1 MAANGDGGAPEAT
14 GSAEPAGSA
23 GAGSARD
30 PRPVIISTTFRETGT
45 TGVHTHFQQVAQFLR
60 EHGTPVRIVT
70 PFSWAR
76 PLTYPA
82 FAPRLVLQ
90 RVHGT
95 ASVLWYRH
103 WHEVF
108 LRNALERELA
118 KVGDCVIY
126 AQGPLDA
133 RAALAARTGPRQRVV
148 MAVHFRT
155 SQADEHAEPGRELK
169 RDGRVFRAIRETE
182 REVIQQLDGLVYVTK
197 WARDALL
204 TWLPEAVWVP
214 STVISNFVAPL
225 PVAEAGEAAEAAGS
239 GEAGEYLADLVTA
252 GRLDDRKNHRFL
264 LETLAAACKAGH
276 RLTLDVYGDGP
287 LKRDL
292 EQRIAALGL
301 ETQVR
306 LCGFRTDVRAL
317 LPRYRAYAH
326 AAYAETS
333 SLAIIEAM
341 AAGLPIIAG
350 GIGPIA
356 ELADDGVEARF
367 WPLDNPEQAAVIA
380 VELLGSEEA
389 RAKAGA
395 AALERFRRD
404 YSAAVLGP
412 QIRSFLLDPVGVT

>member
-1 MAANGDGGAPEAT
+1 MTANGDGGD
-14 GSAEPAGSA
+14 SEPAGSA
-23 GAGSARD
+23 GSAEAKSAGD
-30 PRPVIISTTFRETGT
+30 QRPVIISTTFRETGT

-60 EHGTPVRIVT
+60 EQGTPVKIVT

-76 PLTYPA
+76 PLTYPM
-82 FAPRLVLQ
+82 FAPRLGLQ
-90 RVHGT
+90 HIHGP

-108 LRNALERELA
+108 LRNALKRELA
-118 KVGDCVIY
+118 AGGDCVIY

-155 SQADEHAEPGRELK
+155 SQADEHTEPGRELK
-169 RDGRVFRAIRETE
+169 RDGRLFRAIRQTE
-182 REVIQQLDGLVYVTK
+182 REVIGRLDGLVYVTK

-225 PVAEAGEAAEAAGS
+225 PAGEAAEAA
-239 GEAGEYLADLVTA
+239 EYLADLVTA

-264 LETLAAACKAGH
+264 LETLAAAGKAGH

-292 EQRIAALGL
+292 EQRIVTLGL

-306 LCGFRTDVRAL
+306 LRGFRTDVRTL

-389 RAKAGA
+389 RAKAGT

>member
-14 GSAEPAGSA
+14 GSAESA

-60 EHGTPVRIVT
+60 EQGTPVKIVT

-76 PLTYPA
+76 PLTYPM

-90 RVHGT
+90 RVYGP

-108 LRNALERELA
+108 LGSALKRELA
-118 KVGDCVIY
+118 AAGDCVIY

-169 RDGRVFRAIRETE
+169 RDGRMFRAIRETE
-182 REVIQQLDGLVYVTK
+182 REVIQDLDGLVYVTK

-225 PVAEAGEAAEAAGS
+225 PVGEAA
-239 GEAGEYLADLVTA
+239 EAGEYLADLVTA

-264 LETLAAACKAGH
+264 LEALAAARKAGH

-306 LCGFRTDVRAL
+306 LRGFRTDVRGL

-341 AAGLPIIAG
+341 AAGLPIVAG

-389 RAKAGA
+389 RAKAGT

-412 QIRSFLLDPVGVT
+412 QIRSFLLDPAGVT

>member
-1 MAANGDGGAPEAT
+1 MAANGDGGASEP
-14 GSAEPAGSA
+14 AEPAGSA
-23 GAGSARD
+23 GAKPASD
-30 PRPVIISTTFRETGT
+30 PRPVVISTTFREIGT

-60 EHGTPVRIVT
+60 EQGIPVTIVT

-76 PLTYPA
+76 PLTYPM

-90 RVHGT
+90 RVSGP
-95 ASVLWYRH
+95 ASVLWYRY
-103 WHEVF
+103 WHEAF
-108 LRNALERELA
+108 LRNALRRELA
-118 KVGDCVIY
+118 TAGDCVIY

-133 RAALAARTGPRQRVV
+133 RAAFAARKGPHQRVV

-155 SQADEHAEPGRELK
+155 SQADEHAEPGRELR
-169 RDGRVFRAIRETE
+169 RDGRIFRAMRETE

-197 WARDALL
+197 WAQDALL
-204 TWLPEAVWVP
+204 TWLPEAAAVP

-225 PVAEAGEAAEAAGS
+225 AARPAGDRGD
-239 GEAGEYLADLVTA
+239 YLADLVTA

-264 LETLAAACKAGH
+264 LDVLVAAGKAGH
-276 RLTLDVYGDGP
+276 RPTLDVYGDGP
-287 LKRDL
+287 LKRAL
-292 EQRIAALGL
+292 EQRIEALGL
-301 ETQVR
+301 ATQVR
-306 LCGFRTDVRAL
+306 LCGFRADVRTL
-317 LPRYRAYAH
+317 LPRYRAYVH

-356 ELADDGVEARF
+356 ELVDDGVEARF
-367 WPLDNPEQAAVIA
+367 WPLDDPAQAAAIA

-389 RAKAGA
+389 RSKAGT

-404 YSAAVLGP
+404 YSAAILGP
-412 QIRSFLLDPVGVT
+412 QIRSFLVDPVAVT

>member
-1 MAANGDGGAPEAT
+1 MTANGDGGD
-14 GSAEPAGSA
+14 SEPAGSA
-23 GAGSARD
+23 GPAEAKSASD
-30 PRPVIISTTFRETGT
+30 QRPVIISTTFRETGT

-60 EHGTPVRIVT
+60 EQGTPVKIVT

-76 PLTYPA
+76 PLTYPV
-82 FAPRLVLQ
+82 FAPRLGLQ
-90 RVHGT
+90 HIHGP

-108 LRNALERELA
+108 LRKALKRELA
-118 KVGDCVIY
+118 TAGDCVIY

-169 RDGRVFRAIRETE
+169 RDGRLFRAIRQTE
-182 REVIQQLDGLVYVTK
+182 REVIGRLDGLVYVTK

-225 PVAEAGEAAEAAGS
+225 PAAEAA
-239 GEAGEYLADLVTA
+239 EAGEYLADLVTA

-264 LETLAAACKAGH
+264 LEALAAAGKAGH

-292 EQRIAALGL
+292 EQRIVALGL
-301 ETQVR
+301 RTQVR
-306 LCGFRTDVRAL
+306 LRGFRTDVRTL

-367 WPLDNPEQAAVIA
+367 WPLDDPEQAAAIT

-389 RAKAGA
+389 TAKAGT

-412 QIRSFLLDPVGVT
+412 QIRSFLLDPAGAT

>member
-1 MAANGDGGAPEAT
+1 MPANGDGGAPETT
-14 GSAEPAGSA
+14 GSAEAAGSA

-60 EHGTPVRIVT
+60 EQGTQVKIVT

-76 PLTYPA
+76 PLTYPM

-90 RVHGT
+90 HVHGP

-108 LRNALERELA
+108 LRSALKRELA
-118 KVGDCVIY
+118 AAGDCVIY

-133 RAALAARTGPRQRVV
+133 R
-148 MAVHFRT
+148 
-155 SQADEHAEPGRELK
+155 
-169 RDGRVFRAIRETE
+169 
-182 REVIQQLDGLVYVTK
+182 
-197 WARDALL
+197 L

-225 PVAEAGEAAEAAGS
+225 PAGEAAEAA
-239 GEAGEYLADLVTA
+239 EAGQASEYLADLVTA

-264 LETLAAACKAGH
+264 LEALAAARKTGH

-350 GIGPIA
+350 ASGRSPNSPTTGSKPASGRSTTRSKLRSSPLNCSDRRKPGRRRGPRPSS
-356 ELADDGVEARF
+356 VF
-367 WPLDNPEQAAVIA
+367 
-380 VELLGSEEA
+380 
-389 RAKAGA
+389 GA
-395 AALERFRRD
+395 TTPPP
-404 YSAAVLGP
+404 S
-412 QIRSFLLDPVGVT
+412 

>member
-1 MAANGDGGAPEAT
+1 MTASDDGETA
-14 GSAEPAGSA
+14 PAGDS
-23 GAGSARD
+23 
-30 PRPVIISTTFRETGT
+30 RPVIISTTFRETGT

-60 EHGTPVRIVT
+60 EQGTPVKIVT

-76 PLTYPA
+76 PLTYPV
-82 FAPRLVLQ
+82 FAPRLMLQ
-90 RVHGT
+90 HLHGP

-108 LRNALERELA
+108 LRNALARELA
-118 KVGDCVIY
+118 TAGDCVIY

-133 RAALAARTGPRQRVV
+133 RAALAARTGPEQQIV

-169 RDGRVFRAIRETE
+169 RDGRMFRAIRETE
-182 REVIQQLDGLVYVTK
+182 REVIRKLDGLVYVTK

-204 TWLPEAVWVP
+204 TWLPEAEWVP

-225 PVAEAGEAAEAAGS
+225 PAEDHGD
-239 GEAGEYLADLVTA
+239 YLADLVTA

-264 LETLAAACKAGH
+264 LDVLATAGKAGH

-301 ETQVR
+301 EAQVR
-306 LCGFRTDVRAL
+306 LRGFRADVRTL

-367 WPLDNPEQAAVIA
+367 WPLDDPEQAAVIA

-389 RAKAGA
+389 RAKAGT

-412 QIRSFLLDPVGVT
+412 QIRSFLLDPAGAT

>member
-1 MAANGDGGAPEAT
+1 VSPGDGASG
-14 GSAEPAGSA
+14 GQQS
-23 GAGSARD
+23 
-30 PRPVIISTTFRETGT
+30 VIVATTFRKDGT

-60 EHGTPVRIVT
+60 QHGTPVRIVT

-76 PLTYPA
+76 PLTYPT
-82 FAPRLVLQ
+82 FAPRLALQ
-90 RVHGT
+90 HVNGS

-103 WHEVF
+103 WHELF
-108 LRNALERELA
+108 LRNALDHELGA
-118 KVGDCVIY
+118 TGDCVIY

-133 RAALAARTGPRQRVV
+133 RAALATRRGPHQRVV

-155 SQADEHAEPGRELK
+155 SQADEHAEPGRELT
-169 RDGRVFRAIRETE
+169 REGRVFRAIRETE
-182 REVIQQLDGLVYVTK
+182 RDVIPRLDGLVYVTR
-197 WARDALL
+197 WARDALHS
-204 TWLPEAVWVP
+204 WLPEATSVP

-225 PVAEAGEAAEAAGS
+225 PAEDRGER
-239 GEAGEYLADLVTA
+239 LADLVTA

-264 LETLAAACKAGH
+264 LDVLAEANKAGH
-276 RLTLDVYGDGP
+276 RLTLDVYGEGP
-287 LKRDL
+287 LERDL
-292 EQRIAALGL
+292 QRRIAALEL
-301 ETQVR
+301 KAQVR
-306 LCGFRTDVRAL
+306 LCGFRSDIRTL

-356 ELADDGVEARF
+356 ELVDHGAEARF
-367 WPLDNPEQAAVIA
+367 WPLDDPGEAARITT
-380 VELLGSEEA
+380 ELLSSEET

-412 QIRSFLLDPVGVT
+412 QIRSFLLDPAGVT

>member
-1 MAANGDGGAPEAT
+1 MTSNGDGGD
-14 GSAEPAGSA
+14 PAGASP
-23 GAGSARD
+23 GGD
-30 PRPVIISTTFRETGT
+30 PPPVIISTTFRENGT

-60 EHGTPVRIVT
+60 EQGTAVKIVT

-76 PLTYPA
+76 PLTYPM

-90 RVHGT
+90 HVHGP

-108 LRNALERELA
+108 LRNALSRELA
-118 KVGDCVIY
+118 AAGDCVVY

-133 RAALAARTGPRQRVV
+133 RAALAARTGPGQRVV

-169 RDGRVFRAIRETE
+169 RDGRMFRAIRETE

-225 PVAEAGEAAEAAGS
+225 PSEDRR
-239 GEAGEYLADLVTA
+239 GEYLADLVTA

-264 LETLAAACKAGH
+264 LDVLAAAAKAGH

-301 ETQVR
+301 DAQVR
-306 LCGFRTDVRAL
+306 LCGFRTDVRTL

-367 WPLDNPEQAAVIA
+367 WPLDDPEQAAAIA

-389 RAKAGA
+389 RAKAGT
-395 AALERFRRD
+395 AALDRFRRD

-412 QIRSFLLDPVGVT
+412 QIRSFLLDRVAVT

>member
-14 GSAEPAGSA
+14 GSAESAEPAESA
-23 GAGSARD
+23 GAGSARN

-60 EHGTPVRIVT
+60 EQGTPVKIVT
-70 PFSWAR
+70 PFSRAR
-76 PLTYPA
+76 PLTYPM

-90 RVHGT
+90 RVHGP

-108 LRNALERELA
+108 LRNALKRELA
-118 KVGDCVIY
+118 AAGDCVIY

-182 REVIQQLDGLVYVTK
+182 REVIRQLDGLVYVTK

-225 PVAEAGEAAEAAGS
+225 PAAEAAEA

-264 LETLAAACKAGH
+264 LEALAAARKAGH

>member
-1 MAANGDGGAPEAT
+1 M
-14 GSAEPAGSA
+14 
-23 GAGSARD
+23 
-30 PRPVIISTTFRETGT
+30 
-45 TGVHTHFQQVAQFLR
+45 
-60 EHGTPVRIVT
+60 
-70 PFSWAR
+70 
-76 PLTYPA
+76 
-82 FAPRLVLQ
+82 
-90 RVHGT
+90 
-95 ASVLWYRH
+95 
-103 WHEVF
+103 
-108 LRNALERELA
+108 
-118 KVGDCVIY
+118 
-126 AQGPLDA
+126 
-133 RAALAARTGPRQRVV
+133 
-148 MAVHFRT
+148 
-155 SQADEHAEPGRELK
+155 
-169 RDGRVFRAIRETE
+169 
-182 REVIQQLDGLVYVTK
+182 
-197 WARDALL
+197 
-204 TWLPEAVWVP
+204 
-214 STVISNFVAPL
+214 
-225 PVAEAGEAAEAAGS
+225 
-239 GEAGEYLADLVTA
+239 
-252 GRLDDRKNHRFL
+252 
-264 LETLAAACKAGH
+264 
-276 RLTLDVYGDGP
+276 YGDGP

-306 LCGFRTDVRAL
+306 LCGFRTDIRAL

-389 RAKAGA
+389 RAKAGT

>member
-1 MAANGDGGAPEAT
+1 MTANGDGGDT
-14 GSAEPAGSA
+14 EPAGSA
-23 GAGSARD
+23 GPPEARTAGD
-30 PRPVIISTTFRETGT
+30 QRPVIISTTFRETGT

-60 EHGTPVRIVT
+60 EQGTPVKIVT

-76 PLTYPA
+76 PLTYPM
-82 FAPRLVLQ
+82 FAPRLGLQ
-90 RVHGT
+90 HIHGP

-108 LRNALERELA
+108 LRNALKRELA
-118 KVGDCVIY
+118 TAGDCVIY

-169 RDGRVFRAIRETE
+169 RDGRLFRAIRQTE
-182 REVIQQLDGLVYVTK
+182 RQVIQRLDGLVYVTK

-225 PVAEAGEAAEAAGS
+225 PASEATEAR
-239 GEAGEYLADLVTA
+239 EYLADLVTA

-264 LETLAAACKAGH
+264 LEALAAAGKAGH

-292 EQRIAALGL
+292 EQRIVALGL
-301 ETQVR
+301 RTQVR
-306 LCGFRTDVRAL
+306 LCGFRTDVRTL

-367 WPLDNPEQAAVIA
+367 WPLDDPEQAAAIA

-389 RAKAGA
+389 TAKAGT

-404 YSAAVLGP
+404 YSAAILGP
-412 QIRSFLLDPVGVT
+412 QIRSFLLDPAGAT

>member
-14 GSAEPAGSA
+14 GAAEAAGSA
-23 GAGSARD
+23 GAGSACD

-60 EHGTPVRIVT
+60 EHGTPVKIVT

-76 PLTYPA
+76 PLTYPV

-118 KVGDCVIY
+118 AAGDCVIY

-225 PVAEAGEAAEAAGS
+225 PAGEGAEAGAAAEAD
-239 GEAGEYLADLVTA
+239 EYLADLVTA

-264 LETLAAACKAGH
+264 LEALAAACKAGH

-412 QIRSFLLDPVGVT
+412 QIRSFLLDPAGVT

>member
-14 GSAEPAGSA
+14 GAAEPAGSA

-60 EHGTPVRIVT
+60 EHGTPVKIVT

-76 PLTYPA
+76 PLTYPV

-118 KVGDCVIY
+118 TAGDCVIY

-225 PVAEAGEAAEAAGS
+225 PAAEAAEAA
-239 GEAGEYLADLVTA
+239 EAGQASEYLADLVTA

-264 LETLAAACKAGH
+264 LEALAAACKTGH

-317 LPRYRAYAH
+317 LPRYRAYVH

-389 RAKAGA
+389 RAKAGT

>member
-1 MAANGDGGAPEAT
+1 MEANGDGGASEPT
-14 GSAEPAGSA
+14 GSSGSSESA
-23 GAGSARD
+23 GARSAGD
-30 PRPVIISTTFRETGT
+30 SRPVIIATTFRETGT
-45 TGVHTHFQQVAQFLR
+45 TGVHTHFQEVARFLR
-60 EHGTPVRIVT
+60 EQGIKVKIVT

-76 PLTYPA
+76 PLTYPM

-90 RVHGT
+90 HVHGP

-108 LRNALERELA
+108 LRNALNRELA
-118 KVGDCVIY
+118 AAGDCVIY

-133 RAALAARTGPRQRVV
+133 RAALAARTGPRQQVV

-169 RDGRVFRAIRETE
+169 RDGRMFRAIRETE
-182 REVIQQLDGLVYVTK
+182 RDVIRQLDGLVYVTK

-204 TWLPEAVWVP
+204 TWLPEAASVP

-225 PVAEAGEAAEAAGS
+225 PAADCGER
-239 GEAGEYLADLVTA
+239 LADLITA

-264 LETLAAACKAGH
+264 LDVLAAAKKNGH
-276 RLTLDVYGDGP
+276 RLTLDIYGDGP
-287 LKRDL
+287 LRRDL

-306 LCGFRTDVRAL
+306 LCGFRADVRTM

-341 AAGLPIIAG
+341 AAGLPTIAG

-356 ELADDGVEARF
+356 ELVDDGVEARF
-367 WPLDNPEQAAVIA
+367 WPLDDPEQAALIA

-389 RAKAGA
+389 LAKAGT

-412 QIRSFLLDPVGVT
+412 QIKSFLLDPVAVT

>member
-1 MAANGDGGAPEAT
+1 MIVAT
-14 GSAEPAGSA
+14 N
-23 GAGSARD
+23 
-30 PRPVIISTTFRETGT
+30 FRELGS
-45 TGVHTHFQQVAQFLR
+45 TGVHTHFQQVARYVEQF
-60 EHGTPVRIVT
+60 GTRVTVVT

-76 PLTYPA
+76 SLTYPV
-82 FAPRLVLQ
+82 FAPRLVLAK
-90 RVHGT
+90 VYPP
-95 ASVLWYRH
+95 ASVVWYRH

-108 LRNALERELA
+108 LRNALNRELA
-118 KVGDCVIY
+118 AAGDCVIY

-169 RDGRVFRAIRETE
+169 RDGRMFRAIRETE
-182 REVIQQLDGLVYVTK
+182 REVIQKLDGLVYVTK

-204 TWLPEAVWVP
+204 TWLPEAAWVP

-225 PVAEAGEAAEAAGS
+225 PVGEAAEAGEAS
-239 GEAGEYLADLVTA
+239 EYLADLVTA

-264 LETLAAACKAGH
+264 LEALAAAGKAGH

-306 LCGFRTDVRAL
+306 LRGFRTDVRTL
-317 LPRYRAYAH
+317 LPRYRVYAH

-389 RAKAGA
+389 RAKAGT

-412 QIRSFLLDPVGVT
+412 QIRSFLLDPAGVT

>member
-1 MAANGDGGAPEAT
+1 M
-14 GSAEPAGSA
+14 
-23 GAGSARD
+23 
-30 PRPVIISTTFRETGT
+30 
-45 TGVHTHFQQVAQFLR
+45 R
-60 EHGTPVRIVT
+60 EHGTPVKIVT

-76 PLTYPA
+76 PLTYPV

-118 KVGDCVIY
+118 TAGDCVIY

-225 PVAEAGEAAEAAGS
+225 PAGEAA
-239 GEAGEYLADLVTA
+239 EAGEYLADLVTA

-264 LETLAAACKAGH
+264 LEALAAARKAGH

-306 LCGFRTDVRAL
+306 LRGFRADGRAL

-326 AAYAETS
+326 AAYAETA

-389 RAKAGA
+389 RAKAGT

-412 QIRSFLLDPVGVT
+412 QIRSFLLDPAGVT

>member
-1 MAANGDGGAPEAT
+1 MTANGDGGA
-14 GSAEPAGSA
+14 SEPAGSA
-23 GAGSARD
+23 ESAGPAGAKLASD
-30 PRPVIISTTFRETGT
+30 PQPVIISTTFRETGT
-45 TGVHTHFQQVAQFLR
+45 TGVHTHFQQVARFLR
-60 EHGTPVRIVT
+60 EQGTPVKIVT

-76 PLTYPA
+76 PLTYPM
-82 FAPRLVLQ
+82 FAPRLALQ
-90 RVHGT
+90 HVSGP

-103 WHEVF
+103 WHEAF
-108 LRNALERELA
+108 LRNALSRELA
-118 KVGDCVIY
+118 TAGDCVIY

-133 RAALAARTGPRQRVV
+133 RAALAARRGPRQRVV

-155 SQADEHAEPGRELK
+155 SQADEHAEPGRELR
-169 RDGRVFRAIRETE
+169 RDGRIFRAIRETE
-182 REVIQQLDGLVYVTK
+182 REVIEQLDGLVYVTK
-197 WARDALL
+197 WAREALL
-204 TWLPEAVWVP
+204 TWLPEAASVP

-225 PVAEAGEAAEAAGS
+225 PAPPAPPAQDRGD
-239 GEAGEYLADLVTA
+239 YLADLVTA

-264 LETLAAACKAGH
+264 LDVLAAAGHAGH

-301 ETQVR
+301 DAQVR
-306 LCGFRTDVRAL
+306 LRGFRTDVRTR
-317 LPRYRAYAH
+317 LPQYRAYAH

-341 AAGLPIIAG
+341 AAGLPVIAG

-356 ELADDGVEARF
+356 ELVDDGVEARF
-367 WPLDNPEQAAVIA
+367 WPLDDPARAAAIA

-389 RAKAGA
+389 RAKAGT

-412 QIRSFLLDPVGVT
+412 QIRSFLLDPVAVT

>member
-1 MAANGDGGAPEAT
+1 MTANGDGGE
-14 GSAEPAGSA
+14 SEPAGSA
-23 GAGSARD
+23 GPAEAKSASD
-30 PRPVIISTTFRETGT
+30 QRPVIISTTFRETGT

-60 EHGTPVRIVT
+60 EQGTPVKIVT

-76 PLTYPA
+76 PLTYPV
-82 FAPRLVLQ
+82 FAPRLGLQ
-90 RVHGT
+90 HIHGP

-108 LRNALERELA
+108 LRKALKRELA
-118 KVGDCVIY
+118 TAGDCVIY

-169 RDGRVFRAIRETE
+169 RDGRLFRAIRQTE
-182 REVIQQLDGLVYVTK
+182 REVIGRLDGLVYVTK

-225 PVAEAGEAAEAAGS
+225 PASEAAEAGGAR
-239 GEAGEYLADLVTA
+239 EYLADLVTA

-264 LETLAAACKAGH
+264 LEALAAAGKAGH

-292 EQRIAALGL
+292 EQRIVALGL
-301 ETQVR
+301 RTQVR
-306 LCGFRTDVRAL
+306 LRGFRTDVRTL

-367 WPLDNPEQAAVIA
+367 WPLNDPEQAAAIA

-389 RAKAGA
+389 TAKAGT

-412 QIRSFLLDPVGVT
+412 QIRSFLLDPAGAT

>member
-1 MAANGDGGAPEAT
+1 
-14 GSAEPAGSA
+14 
-23 GAGSARD
+23 
-30 PRPVIISTTFRETGT
+30 
-45 TGVHTHFQQVAQFLR
+45 
-60 EHGTPVRIVT
+60 
-70 PFSWAR
+70 
-76 PLTYPA
+76 
-82 FAPRLVLQ
+82 
-90 RVHGT
+90 
-95 ASVLWYRH
+95 
-103 WHEVF
+103 
-108 LRNALERELA
+108 
-118 KVGDCVIY
+118 VIY

-182 REVIQQLDGLVYVTK
+182 QGVIQQLGGLVYVTK

-225 PVAEAGEAAEAAGS
+225 PAGEGAGAAGA
-239 GEAGEYLADLVTA
+239 AGAGQASEYLADLVTA

-264 LETLAAACKAGH
+264 LEALAAASRAGH

-389 RAKAGA
+389 RAKAGTA
-395 AALERFRRD
+395 ARERFRRD

-412 QIRSFLLDPVGVT
+412 QIRSFLLDPVAVT

>member
-1 MAANGDGGAPEAT
+1 MTPVVSTRLGKVVVSTMAANGDGGAPEAT

-60 EHGTPVRIVT
+60 EHGTPVKIVT

-76 PLTYPA
+76 PLTYPV

-103 WHEVF
+103 EVF

-118 KVGDCVIY
+118 AAGDCVIY

-225 PVAEAGEAAEAAGS
+225 PAAEAAEAAEA
-239 GEAGEYLADLVTA
+239 GEAGEYL
-252 GRLDDRKNHRFL
+252 
-264 LETLAAACKAGH
+264 
-276 RLTLDVYGDGP
+276 
-287 LKRDL
+287 
-292 EQRIAALGL
+292 
-301 ETQVR
+301 
-306 LCGFRTDVRAL
+306 
-317 LPRYRAYAH
+317 
-326 AAYAETS
+326 
-333 SLAIIEAM
+333 
-341 AAGLPIIAG
+341 
-350 GIGPIA
+350 
-356 ELADDGVEARF
+356 
-367 WPLDNPEQAAVIA
+367 
-380 VELLGSEEA
+380 
-389 RAKAGA
+389 
-395 AALERFRRD
+395 
-404 YSAAVLGP
+404 
-412 QIRSFLLDPVGVT
+412 

>member
-1 MAANGDGGAPEAT
+1 
-14 GSAEPAGSA
+14 
-23 GAGSARD
+23 
-30 PRPVIISTTFRETGT
+30 
-45 TGVHTHFQQVAQFLR
+45 
-60 EHGTPVRIVT
+60 
-70 PFSWAR
+70 
-76 PLTYPA
+76 
-82 FAPRLVLQ
+82 
-90 RVHGT
+90 
-95 ASVLWYRH
+95 
-103 WHEVF
+103 VF

-118 KVGDCVIY
+118 TAGDCVIY

-225 PVAEAGEAAEAAGS
+225 PAGEAAEAAAAAEAAEV

-264 LETLAAACKAGH
+264 LEALAAARKAGH

-367 WPLDNPEQAAVIA
+367 WPLDDPEQAAAIA

-389 RAKAGA
+389 TAKAGT

-412 QIRSFLLDPVGVT
+412 QIRSFLLDPAGAT

>member
-23 GAGSARD
+23 GAGSARA

-60 EHGTPVRIVT
+60 EQGTPVKIVT

-76 PLTYPA
+76 PLTYPT

-90 RVHGT
+90 RVHGA

-108 LRNALERELA
+108 LRNALKRELA
-118 KVGDCVIY
+118 AAGDCVIY

-182 REVIQQLDGLVYVTK
+182 QEVIQQLDGLVYVTK

-204 TWLPEAVWVP
+204 TWLPEAVRVP

-225 PVAEAGEAAEAAGS
+225 PAEDRGG
-239 GEAGEYLADLVTA
+239 YLADLVTA

-264 LETLAAACKAGH
+264 LEALAAAGQAGH

-306 LCGFRTDVRAL
+306 LCGFRTDVRTL

-380 VELLGSEEA
+380 VELLRSEEV
-389 RAKAGA
+389 RAKAGT

>member
-60 EHGTPVRIVT
+60 EQGTPVKIVT
-70 PFSWAR
+70 PFSRAR
-76 PLTYPA
+76 PLTYPM

-90 RVHGT
+90 RVNGP

-108 LRNALERELA
+108 LRNALKRELA
-118 KVGDCVIY
+118 AAGDCVIY

-155 SQADEHAEPGRELK
+155 SQADEYAEPGRELK

-182 REVIQQLDGLVYVTK
+182 QEVIQQLDGLVYVTK

-225 PVAEAGEAAEAAGS
+225 PAAG
-239 GEAGEYLADLVTA
+239 GAGAAGAGEYLADLVTA

-264 LETLAAACKAGH
+264 LEALAAAGRAGH

-389 RAKAGA
+389 RAKAGT

-412 QIRSFLLDPVGVT
+412 QIRSFLLDPVAVT

>member
-1 MAANGDGGAPEAT
+1 MSPGDGVSG
-14 GSAEPAGSA
+14 GQQS
-23 GAGSARD
+23 
-30 PRPVIISTTFRETGT
+30 VIVATTFRKDGT

-60 EHGTPVRIVT
+60 QHGTPVRIVT

-76 PLTYPA
+76 PLTYPT
-82 FAPRLVLQ
+82 FAPRLALQ
-90 RVHGT
+90 HVNGS

-103 WHEVF
+103 WHELF
-108 LRNALERELA
+108 LRNALNRELGA
-118 KVGDCVIY
+118 TGDCVIY

-133 RAALAARTGPRQRVV
+133 RAALADRRGPHQRVV

-169 RDGRVFRAIRETE
+169 REGRVFRAIRETE
-182 REVIQQLDGLVYVTK
+182 REVIQRLDGLVYVTK

-204 TWLPEAVWVP
+204 TWLPEASRCRP
-214 STVISNFVAPL
+214 RSSATSSPRCQ
-225 PVAEAGEAAEAAGS
+225 PKTAAS
-239 GEAGEYLADLVTA
+239 DLADLVTA

-264 LETLAAACKAGH
+264 LDVIAEANKAGH
-276 RLTLDVYGDGP
+276 RLTLDVYGEGP

-292 EQRIAALGL
+292 QRRIAALGL
-301 ETQVR
+301 KAQVR
-306 LCGFRTDVRAL
+306 LCGFRTRHRTL
-317 LPRYRAYAH
+317 LPRYLAYAH

-389 RAKAGA
+389 RAKAGT

-412 QIRSFLLDPVGVT
+412 QIRSFLLDPAGVT

>member
-1 MAANGDGGAPEAT
+1 MTANG
-14 GSAEPAGSA
+14 
-23 GAGSARD
+23 D

-60 EHGTPVRIVT
+60 EQGTPVKIVT

-76 PLTYPA
+76 PLTYPM
-82 FAPRLVLQ
+82 FAPRLMLQ
-90 RVHGT
+90 HLHGP

-108 LRNALERELA
+108 LRNALTRELA
-118 KVGDCVIY
+118 TIGDCVIY

-133 RAALAARTGPRQRVV
+133 RAALAARTGPEQQIV

-169 RDGRVFRAIRETE
+169 RDGRMFRAIRETE

-225 PVAEAGEAAEAAGS
+225 PPGAPGEC
-239 GEAGEYLADLVTA
+239 LADLITA

-264 LETLAAACKAGH
+264 LDVLAAAAKAGH

-301 ETQVR
+301 EAQVR
-306 LCGFRTDVRAL
+306 LRGFRTDVRTL

-356 ELADDGVEARF
+356 ELVDDGVEARF
-367 WPLDNPEQAAVIA
+367 WPLDDPEQAAVIA

-389 RAKAGA
+389 RAKAGT

-412 QIRSFLLDPVGVT
+412 QIRSFLLDRVTVT

>member
-60 EHGTPVRIVT
+60 EHGTPVKIVT

-76 PLTYPA
+76 PLTYPV

-182 REVIQQLDGLVYVTK
+182 REVIRQLDGLVYVTK

-225 PVAEAGEAAEAAGS
+225 PAAEAA
-239 GEAGEYLADLVTA
+239 EAGEYLADLVTA

-264 LETLAAACKAGH
+264 LEALAAARKAGH

-306 LCGFRTDVRAL
+306 LRGFRTDVRAL

-356 ELADDGVEARF
+356 ELADDRVEARF

>member
-14 GSAEPAGSA
+14 GSA
-23 GAGSARD
+23 GAESARD

-45 TGVHTHFQQVAQFLR
+45 TGVHTHFQQVARFLR
-60 EHGTPVRIVT
+60 EQGTPVKIVT

-76 PLTYPA
+76 PLTYPM

-90 RVHGT
+90 RVYGP

-103 WHEVF
+103 WHEAF
-108 LRNALERELA
+108 LRNALKRELA
-118 KVGDCVIY
+118 AAGDCVIY

-169 RDGRVFRAIRETE
+169 RDGRMFRAIRETE

-225 PVAEAGEAAEAAGS
+225 PAGEAGESAGA
-239 GEAGEYLADLVTA
+239 GEASEYLADLVTA

-264 LETLAAACKAGH
+264 LEALAAAGQAGH

-287 LKRDL
+287 LRRDL

-306 LCGFRTDVRAL
+306 LCGFRPDVRAL

-389 RAKAGA
+389 RAKAGT
-395 AALERFRRD
+395 AALERFRHD

>member
-1 MAANGDGGAPEAT
+1 MAANGDGGASEAT

-23 GAGSARD
+23 GSAGTGSARD

-45 TGVHTHFQQVAQFLR
+45 TGVHTHFQQVARFLR
-60 EHGTPVRIVT
+60 EQGTPARIIT

-76 PLTYPA
+76 P
-82 FAPRLVLQ
+82 VLQ
-90 RVHGT
+90 RVHGP

-108 LRNALERELA
+108 LRTALNRELA
-118 KVGDCVIY
+118 ATGDCVIY

-133 RAALAARTGPRQRVV
+133 RAAFDARTGPHQRVV

-155 SQADEHAEPGRELK
+155 SQADEHAEPRRELK
-169 RDGRVFRAIRETE
+169 RDSRMFRAIRETE
-182 REVIQQLDGLVYVTK
+182 RDVIPRLDGLVYVTK

-204 TWLPEAVWVP
+204 TWLPEAASVP

-225 PVAEAGEAAEAAGS
+225 PAGDR
-239 GEAGEYLADLVTA
+239 GENLADLVTA

-264 LETLAAACKAGH
+264 LDVLVAAKKNGH

-292 EQRIAALGL
+292 EQRIVALGL

-306 LCGFRTDVRAL
+306 LCGFRADARTL

-367 WPLDNPEQAAVIA
+367 WPLDDPEQAAVIA
-380 VELLGSEEA
+380 VELLGSEEV
-389 RAKAGA
+389 RTKAGT

-412 QIRSFLLDPVGVT
+412 QIRSFLLDRVAVT